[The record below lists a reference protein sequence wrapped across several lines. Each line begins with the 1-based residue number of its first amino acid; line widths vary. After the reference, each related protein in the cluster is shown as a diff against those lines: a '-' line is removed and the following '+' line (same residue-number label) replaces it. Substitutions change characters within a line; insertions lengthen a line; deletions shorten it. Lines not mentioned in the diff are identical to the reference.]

1 MKAEGKRHWWDPTGG
16 RPKLEKIW
24 LWVKHKGDKGFTQ
37 LMKSAETVVSW
48 GIPTFPLHFNFT
60 AFTDTV
66 LGRQW
71 IDSDC
76 IILHIL
82 PAPPPQFNPIKLL
95 PRRCWHSQ
103 RCSISSLW
111 SSRFQTASFMR
122 KHVIC
127 RCYDSA
133 CHFPPH
139 FSHLQYP
146 PLLMQDS
153 IIRSLVSTRVCHA
166 V

>member
-1 MKAEGKRHWWDPTGG
+1 MEPQGTRRWWDPTGG

-24 LWVKHKGDKGFTQ
+24 QSVKHKGDKGFTQ
-37 LMKSAETVVSW
+37 LMKSAVVSW
-48 GIPTFPLHFNFT
+48 GIPPFLLHFNFT
-60 AFTDTV
+60 DLTDTV
-66 LGRQW
+66 RGRQW
-71 IDSDC
+71 VDSDC

-82 PAPPPQFNPIKLL
+82 QAPPRFNPIKLL
-95 PRRCWHSQ
+95 SRRCWHSQ

-133 CHFPPH
+133 CQFPPFPAH

-153 IIRSLVSTRVCHA
+153 IIRSLVSTRVRHA